1 MINTQYRKPL
11 PGTQLDY
18 FDAREAVEAIT
29 PGAWDRL
36 SYTARVHAEKNQE
49 RK

>member
-11 PGTQLDY
+11 PGTTLDY
-18 FDAREAVEAIT
+18 FDGREAVDAIA

-36 SYTARVHAEKNQE
+36 YYTARVHAEKNQE